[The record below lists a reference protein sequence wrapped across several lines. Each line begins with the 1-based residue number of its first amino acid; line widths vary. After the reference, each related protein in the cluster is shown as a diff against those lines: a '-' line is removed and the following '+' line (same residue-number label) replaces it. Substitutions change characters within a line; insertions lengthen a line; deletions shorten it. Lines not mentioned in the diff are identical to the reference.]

1 MFPKIQQALLRRG
14 YFPKE
19 LPPAFTTDDF
29 GLYSHEIIVD
39 WRANGVFSE
48 ESERSRVPHT
58 RKHRR
63 HSFNFNLMPTEAE
76 TISMPKR
83 GYERRLLHVT
93 HPVPQALLA
102 RELSQHWKSVQKW
115 LSRQIFSADDIN
127 ISLQYERSIK
137 GINFNLH
144 RNKKAF
150 LAATSDWIV
159 KTDISRFY
167 PSIYTHSIAWAAYG
181 KEKVKRNVNLY
192 RGSLADR
199 LDSLIRLCNRNQTIG
214 IPIGPET
221 SRIIAEIISSAIDY
235 QFHNSFPEI
244 TLRNIDRLQDDW
256 MIGVDTLDQAE
267 RVLYKLSTIY
277 QSFGLDINGSKTSI
291 ERIISGKQSLW
302 VSEIS
307 AFLSHG
313 NYPLRGIRLR
323 EFFNLCLRLQSD
335 HRDEPVISY
344 ALAVIE
350 GRVIASSDVAS
361 IESFLLEAAVVAPN
375 SMERICRIILD
386 IRHTTKKAS
395 TKRIGDRFL
404 RLIETALEKG
414 HTYEVIWKLYAL
426 RGLGRPVDLRRI
438 FELTEELSSSVIALL
453 LLDMKKKGIAVGRVP
468 TGEWEKKISEDT
480 VLSDWTW
487 LLAYEG
493 YRQGWLTD
501 KHGLMSKGF
510 FEPMARRKVVF
521 FDPDRNILTAQSY
534 IRRRALVRRREQLET
549 ERLMT
554 MLRGIQWD
562 TASGF

>member
-29 GLYSHEIIVD
+29 GLYSQEIISD
-39 WRANGVFSE
+39 WRANGMFSE
-48 ESERSRVPHT
+48 ESEKSRVPHT

-63 HSFNFNLMPTEAE
+63 HSFNFNLIPTEAE
-76 TISMPKR
+76 HISMPKR
-83 GYERRLLHVT
+83 GYERRVFHIT
-93 HPVPQALLA
+93 HPLPQALLA
-102 RELSQHWKSVQKW
+102 YELSQHWKSVQKW
-115 LSRQIFSADDIN
+115 LSRQIFSTDDIN
-127 ISLQYERSIK
+127 VSLQHERSIK

-144 RNKKAF
+144 HNKKAF

-181 KEKVKRNVNLY
+181 KEKVKGNIGLY
-192 RGSLADR
+192 RGSFADR

-221 SRIIAEIISSAIDY
+221 SRIVAEVISSAIDY

-256 MIGVDTLDQAE
+256 MIGVGSLEQAE

-277 QSFGLDINGSKTSI
+277 QSFGLDIYGSKTSI
-291 ERIISGKQSLW
+291 ERIIGEKKSLW
-302 VSEIS
+302 VSEVS

-313 NYPLRGIRLR
+313 NYPLHGVRLR
-323 EFFNLCLRLQSD
+323 EFFNLCLRLQSE
-335 HRDEPVISY
+335 HRDESVISY

-350 GRVIASSDVAS
+350 GRAIASSDVVT

-375 SMERICRIILD
+375 SMERICRTLLD
-386 IRHTTKKAS
+386 IRHRTNMTSA
-395 TKRIGDRFL
+395 KRIGDRFL
-404 RLIETALEKG
+404 QLIETALEKG
-414 HTYEVIWKLYAL
+414 HTYEVIWQLYAL
-426 RGLGRPVDLRRI
+426 RGLGRLVDLRKI
-438 FELTEELSSSVIALL
+438 FELTEDLSSSVIALL
-453 LLDMKKKGIAVGRVP
+453 LLDMKNKGIAVGRVP
-468 TGEWEKKISEDT
+468 IAKWETKISEDT

-493 YRQGWLTD
+493 YRHGWLTD
-501 KHGLMSKGF
+501 RHGLMSKGF

-521 FDPDRNILTAQSY
+521 FDPDRNVPAARSY
-534 IRRRALVRRREQLET
+534 IRRRALTRRREQLET
-549 ERLMT
+549 ERMMT
-554 MLRGIQWD
+554 VLRGIQWD